1 MSLLS
6 IIDIAGSAMTAQSEK
21 IDVIASNIANAESI
35 ISKKGNFYPYLAKK
49 VIFKLNPIK
58 NSLIGGVKI
67 SNIVNDPNPVQLIY
81 DPNNPLSNKQG
92 YVLTSNVNPITE
104 TINHI
109 SASRNYQANI
119 EVMKTAKFM
128 IMKTLS
134 IGE

>member
-1 MSLLS
+1 MSLLN

-21 IDVIASNIANAESI
+21 IDIIASNIANAESI
-35 ISKKGNFYPYLAKK
+35 ISKEGKFYPYLAKK

-67 SNIVNDPNPVQLIY
+67 ANIVNDPNPTQLIY
-81 DPNNPLSNKQG
+81 DPNNPLSNKKG

-109 SASRNYQANI
+109 SAARNYQANI